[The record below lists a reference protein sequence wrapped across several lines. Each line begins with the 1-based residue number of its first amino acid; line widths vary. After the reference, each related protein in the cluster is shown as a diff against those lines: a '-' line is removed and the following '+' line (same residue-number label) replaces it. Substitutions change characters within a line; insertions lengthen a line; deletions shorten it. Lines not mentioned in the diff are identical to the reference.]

1 VIALTRLNGK
11 PFVVNAEQIRTVEST
26 PDTTITLITGE
37 RLIVRESMEE
47 VVDRAVEYGRL
58 LRRLLPAS

>member
-1 VIALTRLNGK
+1 MIALTRLNGK

-26 PDTTITLITGE
+26 PDTTITLLTGE

>member
-1 VIALTRLNGK
+1 MIALTRLNGK

>member
-26 PDTTITLITGE
+26 PDTTITLLTGE